1 MDQYVLLGCIGEGAH
16 GVVFKA
22 KDRKTGEL
30 VALKKIPLRRPE
42 GGLPPQT
49 LREIQALLH
58 IQEHPHV
65 VRLGAVF
72 ASGPAVVL
80 ALELLV
86 GDLGG
91 LLRSAPAPLPPPRVR
106 ALLAMTLRGLSHCHR
121 HHVMH
126 RDLKPSNLLLDARGR
141 LKLGDLGLAR
151 VLGPPRA
158 RPYSHQVATRAVG
171 CIFGELLTLSPLF
184 PGDTDLEQLCRVLSA
199 LGTPSPSAWP
209 ELRALPDYRKVR
221 FARCAPAPLERLV
234 PGAGPEARDLLRR
247 LLRMRPA
254 RRPRAEQVR
263 AHVGGGGRGHGG
275 VTGRG
280 NGRWGG
286 SMGGNGV
293 YGVMGVMGDGGALW
307 GVMGYNGVMGVMGDG
322 GSMGGNGVYGVMGG
336 NGRWGG
342 SMGGNGV

>member
-158 RPYSHQVATRAVG
+158 RPYSHQVATRWYRAPELLYGARDYDEGVDIWAVG

-254 RRPRAEQVR
+254 RRPRAEQALLHPYFFGPMELTPPPHR
-263 AHVGGGGRGHGG
+263 GGPRSPPHFD
-275 VTGRG
+275 V
-280 NGRWGG
+280 
-286 SMGGNGV
+286 
-293 YGVMGVMGDGGALW
+293 DAPLEPALPPP
-307 GVMGYNGVMGVMGDG
+307 
-322 GSMGGNGVYGVMGG
+322 SALCPPH
-336 NGRWGG
+336 
-342 SMGGNGV
+342 